1 MRRRKD
7 IVPISAE
14 EKEYFLQFYES
25 NKKLIYYIAGKY
37 ATDKMDREDLVQDA
51 IVRLLKNLSKIQQ
64 LGRCEMAKYI
74 VLTIRAAFI
83 DNEKRRHRM
92 KTVYLDDDFLDTL
105 IKAELKVSD
114 AISQV
119 ETKMEVD
126 FLKQELPYRD
136 WLVLEGKYMLGY
148 SHEELGELLGVSTDS
163 VRMILYRA
171 RERAR
176 IILHQETREV

>member
-1 MRRRKD
+1 M
-7 IVPISAE
+7 
-14 EKEYFLQFYES
+14 
-25 NKKLIYYIAGKY
+25 
-37 ATDKMDREDLVQDA
+37 
-51 IVRLLKNLSKIQQ
+51 
-64 LGRCEMAKYI
+64 
-74 VLTIRAAFI
+74 
-83 DNEKRRHRM
+83 
-92 KTVYLDDDFLDTL
+92 
-105 IKAELKVSD
+105 
-114 AISQV
+114 
-119 ETKMEVD
+119 D